1 MTRRSRSFLE
11 QWHITWQT
19 AFFNKNNG
27 DEVNKRSNLFKYSA
41 VFGLVGMA
49 AALVWLVMILQL
61 SLANTEGVIKLA
73 DLNHSV
79 TIARDAQ
86 GIPTLTSDDRLSVAY
101 GLGFVHAQERFFQM
115 DLLRRNS
122 AGELSELVGEATVE
136 HDRKIRRH
144 RLRSRAERNVKRL
157 PKTQV
162 ALLQAYARG
171 ANAGLQNLGSKPF
184 EYHLLKAEPQQWQA
198 ADSLLVLFSMY
209 MTLQDESGETEYNQ
223 NLMAEVLPK
232 DLYDFLQPQGG
243 KWDAPLL
250 GEAFTP
256 APMPVSGIQDLKLSS
271 NALVYQPLLDSD
283 DYAIGSNNWAVGG
296 ALTEHGSAIV
306 ADDMHLSIQV
316 PNIWYRASWPLAN
329 GLTMTGASLPGTP
342 AMIVG
347 SNSKVAWGFTNTTGD
362 WGDWVLLESDDELTH
377 YQTVDGAEAF
387 QHFEEIIHIK
397 DREPETI
404 TVKETRW
411 GPVLKQNHRGQWMAF
426 RWVAHDPEGANMNLI
441 GMESV
446 THVEQALPLASTFG
460 TPAQN
465 FVAGDDLG
473 NIGWTVAGPIPRRE
487 GFDGTFWN
495 SWAHGDKGWLGYFEF
510 EDYPKVYNPDNH
522 RIWTANARTMSGDYL
537 RLMGSGTHYALGA
550 RQQQIRDALLA
561 KDQFTERD
569 LLDIQLDDRALFLT
583 PWHQHLTALVK
594 ASDSPLLH
602 DKTALLSVLERW
614 GARASA
620 DSVGYRMVR
629 NFRLKTIE
637 YAMAPFVTAL
647 TQADESFEFKHV
659 KRSSEYPVWAMITEQ
674 PAHLLNPDFESWQ
687 ALQVSALNDV
697 LSSMADDG
705 VELTEQTWGR
715 ENSAN
720 IIHPLVKAVPALRA
734 FLSMPNDRLA
744 GDSHMPR
751 VQTPTNGASERM
763 VVTPGQE
770 HKGIFHMATGQSGH
784 PLSDWFDA
792 GHRDWVE
799 GNASAFLPAE
809 TQHKLILTPVANRPI
824 ERNAI
829 HNRDLE

>member
-1 MTRRSRSFLE
+1 MTHSSRSNVE
-11 QWHITWQT
+11 QNPFTWQT
-19 AFFNKNNG
+19 SGLNKNNG
-27 DEVNKRSNLFKYSA
+27 EDVSKSSSIFKYGVVLTLIGLA
-41 VFGLVGMA
+41 VVLAWSVTT
-49 AALVWLVMILQL
+49 LQF
-61 SLANTEGVIKLA
+61 SLAKTDGELELLGLDHPVI
-73 DLNHSV
+73 
-79 TIARDAQ
+79 IERDDQ
-86 GIPTLTSDDRLSVAY
+86 GIPTLISDDRLSVAY

-122 AGELSELVGEATVE
+122 AGELSELVGEATLE
-136 HDRKIRRH
+136 HDQAIRRH
-144 RLRSRAERNVKRL
+144 RLRYRAERNLQQL
-157 PKTQV
+157 PESQLE
-162 ALLQAYARG
+162 LLHAYARG
-171 ANAGLQNLGSKPF
+171 ANAGLANLDSKPF
-184 EYHLLKAEPQQWQA
+184 EYHLLGTEPQTWQA

-232 DLYDFLQPQGG
+232 DLYDFLQPLGG

-250 GEAFTP
+250 GESYRP
-256 APMPVSGIQDLKLSS
+256 APIPVSGIDQLTLSS
-271 NALVYQPLLDSD
+271 DSLVYQPLLESD

-296 ALTEHGSAIV
+296 ALTQHGSAIV

-347 SNSKVAWGFTNTTGD
+347 SNGKVAWGFTNTTGD
-362 WGDWVLLESDDELTH
+362 WGDWVLLDTDENVTH
-377 YQTVDGAEAF
+377 YQTPDGAEAF
-387 QHFEEIIHIK
+387 QLHEEIIHVK
-397 DREPETI
+397 GAESQTLV
-404 TVKETRW
+404 VKETRW
-411 GPVLKQNHRGQWMAF
+411 GPLLKQNHRGQWMAF

-446 THVEQALPLASTFG
+446 TSIEQALPLASTFG

-465 FVAGDDLG
+465 FVGGDDQG
-473 NIGWTVAGPIPRRE
+473 NIGWTVAGRIPERK
-487 GFDGTFWN
+487 GFDGTFWR
-495 SWAHGDKGWLGYFEF
+495 SWAEGEVDWLGYLEF

-522 RIWTANARTMSGDYL
+522 RIWTANARTMSGEYL
-537 RLMGSGTHYALGA
+537 RLMGSGANYALGA

-561 KDQFTERD
+561 RDQFTEQD

-583 PWHQHLTALVK
+583 PWHQHLTALIES
-594 ASDSPLLH
+594 SDRPLLH
-602 DKTALLSVLERW
+602 DKESLLSVMELW
-614 GARASA
+614 GAKASA
-620 DSVGYRMVR
+620 DSVGYRLVR

-647 TQADESFEFKHV
+647 TEADESFQFKHV

-674 PAHLLNPDFESWQ
+674 PSHLLNPEFDSWQ
-687 ALQVSALNDV
+687 ALQLAALDEV
-697 LSSMADDG
+697 LNTMAEDG
-705 VELTEQTWGR
+705 VSLSEQTWGR
-715 ENSAN
+715 QNSAK
-720 IIHPLVKAVPALRA
+720 IIHPLVKAVPALGI
-734 FLSMPNDRLA
+734 FLSMPNDRLS

-770 HKGIFHMATGQSGH
+770 EKGIFHMATGQSGH

-792 GHRDWVE
+792 GHRDWVD

-809 TQHKLILTPVANRPI
+809 TQHKLILTPAVNRP
-824 ERNAI
+824 N
-829 HNRDLE
+829 